1 MSAAAILSVAAR
13 KAAAEGK
20 KVGAAALTLIA
31 LVVMSLTVFPGLNR
45 APSDQ
50 MAEAPATSGSNS
62 STEQGGAI
70 EIAPTPDAGIVD
82 DGVVA
87 DVDESEAALAAG
99 VNEPE
104 AASAARDTS
113 SNNADPNSKRRT
125 VDPVKAVLDRPL
137 TSGLVSSDSRTE
149 FLVLDQNY
157 GAFGDNGLT
166 ATFTFNPTSKE
177 AFSFVKARIT
187 LDGYTFDFEPANLV
201 QISGKN
207 ADGSDVFLLV
217 GDATF
222 LYDEFGRKWSETEL
236 GKSRIKIEVV
246 MEANGVTVK
255 SIDLVLLPDQ

>member
-87 DVDESEAALAAG
+87 GTDESEAVPATGNSSANRPAAKS
-99 VNEPE
+99 P
-104 AASAARDTS
+104 T
-113 SNNADPNSKRRT
+113 RT
-125 VDPVKAVLDRPL
+125 VDPVKAVLDKPL
-137 TSGLVSSDSRTE
+137 TSGLLSSDSRTE
-149 FLVLDQNY
+149 ILVLDQNY
-157 GAFGDNGLT
+157 GAFGDNGLS
-166 ATFTFNPTSKE
+166 ASFTFNPTSNYP
-177 AFSFVKARIT
+177 FSSVKARIT
-187 LDGYTFDFEPANLV
+187 LENYNFDFEPANLV

-207 ADGSDVFLLV
+207 SNGSDVFLLV
-217 GDATF
+217 GEATYLF
-222 LYDEFGRKWSETEL
+222 DEFGRKWSETEL

-255 SIDLVLLPDQ
+255 SINLVLLPAQLKP